1 MFGLVGPMSENSWK
15 PIPHRSNGYA
25 DFSIRSA
32 EEVYKYLKSKGASFP
47 VVEAINDTSGI
58 DEQPGY
64 NQILAIDSE
73 GNLVVFSDYL
83 EY

>member
-1 MFGLVGPMSENSWK
+1 
-15 PIPHRSNGYA
+15 
-25 DFSIRSA
+25 
-32 EEVYKYLKSKGASFP
+32 SKGSLFP
-47 VVEAINDTSGI
+47 VIEGINDTSGI

-73 GNLVVFSDYL
+73 GNLVNFSDYL

>member
-1 MFGLVGPMSENSWK
+1 MSL
-15 PIPHRSNGYA
+15 
-25 DFSIRSA
+25 
-32 EEVYKYLKSKGASFP
+32 LKVTCQACGETDQVSDDA
-47 VVEAINDTSGI
+47 NHDTAGI

-73 GNLVVFSDYL
+73 GNLVNFSDYL

>member
-1 MFGLVGPMSENSWK
+1 MNTINE
-15 PIPHRSNGYA
+15 RSK
-25 DFSIRSA
+25 IK
-32 EEVYKYLKSKGASFP
+32 EVYEYLQSKGASFP

-73 GNLVVFSDYL
+73 GNLVNFSDYL